1 MTGTIKVSP
10 EKLKETASSF
20 SSEGSKIQTLTNEM
34 LNKISALSSAWE
46 GEAATAYINKF
57 KSLETDIQTLIR
69 MINEHVSDLNQ
80 MAEAYATTERQ
91 NESDASSLSSGILCS
106 FLSLSFFNINP
117 FIKGQI
123 FEI

>member
-69 MINEHVSDLNQ
+69 MIKEHVSDLNQ

-91 NESDASSLSSGILCS
+91 NESDASSLSSGIIS
-106 FLSLSFFNINP
+106 
-117 FIKGQI
+117 
-123 FEI
+123 